1 MSELNSGPIRLKNAT
16 APASSSSS
24 KIFFVKHLLG
34 TIGAMNPAAA
44 RRPGGSSAVLRLT
57 RVLFLAVA
65 FVATFMLGSISRDY
79 TQSELGH
86 DQRSACREPR
96 ELQDAGRSA
105 LRPTAARSPKA
116 TTTAMPLGDA
126 YPHDDT
132 YTRSGCKNNVRALA
146 LRADAW
152 LRAAFI
158 PDTRVLAWSEHATA
172 QEYERLKR
180 FQLIYGWGG
189 KNFSLV
195 ATALRLLNTSANRHM
210 FDDWSERW
218 RRQRAPACV
227 ACAVVGNGGILNG
240 SRLGREIDK
249 HHYVFR
255 VNAAMTRGYEDDV
268 GSRTSFYFFS
278 TNTMRNSLGRYRKL
292 GYTSP
297 PNTPE
302 TRYVFIPDSVRDY
315 QMVQAAITNTPVA
328 YGRDRSKLPP
338 TFFGSKPGPEKFK
351 MLHPDFSRYLR
362 NRFMMSSRLKGRLRV
377 IYRPSTGAMMLLT
390 ALHTCDVVDAY
401 GFLTEDYTRY
411 SCYYYDKVKHA
422 VPFVAN
428 HDMKLELALWA
439 RLHKSKMIRL
449 YMGKGD

>member
-1 MSELNSGPIRLKNAT
+1 
-16 APASSSSS
+16 
-24 KIFFVKHLLG
+24 
-34 TIGAMNPAAA
+34 MNPAVA
-44 RRPGGSSAVLRLT
+44 RRAGGSSAVLRLA
-57 RVLFLAVA
+57 RLLFLVVA

-79 TQSELGH
+79 TQSDLGH
-86 DQRSACREPR
+86 EQRSACREPR
-96 ELQDAGRSA
+96 EMQDTAWSA
-105 LRPTAARSPKA
+105 LRPTVARRPKA
-116 TTTAMPLGDA
+116 TTTAMPLGDS

-132 YTRSGCKNNVRALA
+132 YTRSGCKNSVRALA
-146 LRADAW
+146 LRADEW

-158 PDTRVLAWSEHATA
+158 PDTRVLAWSEHATP

-189 KNFSLV
+189 KNFS
-195 ATALRLLNTSANRHM
+195 R
-210 FDDWSERW
+210 EW
-218 RRQRAPACV
+218 RCCSTRAPIGTCSTTGASAGGGGGHPQCV
-227 ACAVVGNGGILNG
+227 TCAVVGNGGILNG
-240 SRLGREIDK
+240 SRMGREIDK

-278 TNTMRNSLGRYRKL
+278 TNTMRNSLGRFRKQ

-297 PNTPE
+297 PDTPE
-302 TRYVFIPDSVRDY
+302 TRYVFIPDSTRDY
-315 QMVQAAITNTPVA
+315 QMVQAAITNTPVTS
-328 YGRDRSKLPP
+328 GRDSSKLPP
-338 TFFGSKPGPEKFK
+338 TYFGSAPGPEKFK

-401 GFLTEDYTRY
+401 GFLTKDYARY
-411 SCYYYDKVKHA
+411 SCYYYDKVKRG

-428 HDMKLELALWA
+428 HDMKLELVLWA

-449 YMGKGD
+449 YMGKGN